1 MLKHC
6 HGHILD
12 KELVPYIFLMF
23 VAREMKLPFLT
34 VHTQQAFIVDIM
46 KMPVLYVKNLSV
58 LKVKY
63 VWWEVPMKLKDVSKY
78 ASMVFGEPS
87 VIIHGMYLMQEL
99 FVINWDTPQEVFVP
113 CTTDYNLYC

>member
-6 HGHILD
+6 HEHILD

-34 VHTQQAFIVDIM
+34 VHTQQAFIVDIT
-46 KMPVLYVKNLSV
+46 KMLVSYVKNLSV

-63 VWWEVPMKLKDVSKY
+63 VWWEVPIKLKDVSKY

-87 VIIHGMYLMQEL
+87 VIIIGMHLMQEL
-99 FVINWDTPQEVFVP
+99 FVINWDTPQEVF
-113 CTTDYNLYC
+113 

>member
-6 HGHILD
+6 HEHILD
-12 KELVPYIFLMF
+12 KELVPYIFLML

-34 VHTQQAFIVDIM
+34 AHTQQVFIVDIM
-46 KMPVLYVKNLSV
+46 KMLVSYVKNLSV

-87 VIIHGMYLMQEL
+87 VIIIGMHVMQEL
-99 FVINWDTPQEVFVP
+99 FVINWDTPQEVF
-113 CTTDYNLYC
+113 

>member
-1 MLKHC
+1 
-6 HGHILD
+6 
-12 KELVPYIFLMF
+12 MF

-34 VHTQQAFIVDIM
+34 VHTQHDFIVDIM

-78 ASMVFGEPS
+78 VSMVFGEPS
-87 VIIHGMYLMQEL
+87 VMTHGMHLMQEL
-99 FVINWDTPQEVFVP
+99 FVINWDTPQEVF
-113 CTTDYNLYC
+113 